1 MKVCRKPT
9 ISYQHEVVIEV
20 KEEAI
25 QTLCLLGANPLAQT
39 DHPEHSANRQVTLF
53 AAQPGQED
61 IAL

>member
-1 MKVCRKPT
+1 
-9 ISYQHEVVIEV
+9 VIEL

-39 DHPEHSANRQVTLF
+39 VHPEHFANRQVTLF